1 MTAVA
6 AVPDL
11 QDAAGPSTTVNAP
24 NSTGDPADISSSPGN
39 ASSTEPQSPSGNNN
53 NNNNNNNGNNV
64 SPHGRHQGMSKLRA
78 CLVIATLSGVSFLNT
93 MGSGILT
100 VSLPTMARDVKLDDS
115 LLLWPASV
123 YSLAAGCTLLVF
135 GAGADIIGPK
145 RVWVTGA
152 CLYAAFTLGVG
163 RSSTGSQLIAFR
175 SVLGVSIAMCLPTAV
190 SLTTNGFGAGRWRNM
205 AFAFQGMGQPL
216 GYSTGLILGG
226 IFTDTVGWRFGFYI
240 SGGINAVL
248 AVCALVV
255 LPSPPRDGEEEE
267 EEEEQEADHQQ
278 QQVGQEQEEATDA
291 TVTAAAANRNSKPRP
306 LISRLARDVDWTGT
320 LVISASM
327 GFLSYV
333 FSVVSRD
340 YDRMV
345 APQNIALLVVAALL
359 LPTFTLW
366 VGRQERLDRPALIPN
381 SLWRKA
387 AFSSTCAAVFFTWA
401 VFNAFQYFSA
411 LYFERIEHITAL
423 QTSLRFLPMVLVG
436 AATNIVTGY
445 LVETVEVRWLV
456 VVSAIFSLFSPL
468 IMALVRPG
476 WGYWKGAFFA
486 MLLSPLH
493 PDVLFTVS
501 NLIISRVYDGRSQSL
516 AGAVFN
522 AVSQVGNS
530 VGLGLTAVVSSAVAR
545 GYRGSAGVGNAAAPP
560 TDLSSSSSSS
570 SPPANEA
577 TLAGYHAAFWLMFGA
592 AALVPIITFL
602 GLRRGG
608 KLLDVMFS
616 KNVMFFDA
624 DVSLRLREP
633 KVKKLVLFCARE
645 VPLVG
650 NVEFKAEWRD
660 VSVPTGT
667 APAVATSARRA
678 AATEIYIL
686 LPLTYSLL
694 AYHGQESPPLES
706 MTWKVCEGRH
716 KVHQSDLLDL
726 ELCHDDSQSDIKP
739 LV

>member
-1 MTAVA
+1 MTALA

-11 QDAAGPSTTVNAP
+11 QDAAGPSTTTVHSP
-24 NSTGDPADISSSPGN
+24 NYSGSPADISSSPTTRAVSRNTARQTASAPPNHAESSPPGN
-39 ASSTEPQSPSGNNN
+39 ASPTGPPSPS
-53 NNNNNNNGNNV
+53 GNNV

-100 VSLPTMARDVKLDDS
+100 VSLPTMARDVRLDDS

-135 GAGADIIGPK
+135 GAVGDIIGPK
-145 RVWVTGA
+145 RVWITGA

-163 RSSTGSQLIAFR
+163 RSATGSQLIAFR

-248 AVCALVV
+248 AICALVV
-255 LPSPPRDGEEEE
+255 LPSPPRHDEGDGEQREVE
-267 EEEEQEADHQQ
+267 
-278 QQVGQEQEEATDA
+278 EEATDA
-291 TVTAAAANRNSKPRP
+291 TVAAAAVNRSSRSRP
-306 LISRLARDVDWTGT
+306 LISRLAHDVDWTGT
-320 LVISASM
+320 LAISASM

-333 FSVVSRD
+333 FSVVSKD
-340 YDRMV
+340 YDRMA
-345 APQNIALLVVAALL
+345 APQNIALLVAAALL

-545 GYRGSAGVGNAAAPP
+545 SYHGSGGVGNAMDPP
-560 TDLSSSSSSS
+560 TGRPQHLPS
-570 SPPANEA
+570 SPTVEA

-592 AALVPIITFL
+592 AALVPVITFL

-608 KLLDVMFS
+608 K
-616 KNVMFFDA
+616 
-624 DVSLRLREP
+624 
-633 KVKKLVLFCARE
+633 
-645 VPLVG
+645 VG
-650 NVEFKAEWRD
+650 AVE
-660 VSVPTGT
+660 
-667 APAVATSARRA
+667 
-678 AATEIYIL
+678 
-686 LPLTYSLL
+686 
-694 AYHGQESPPLES
+694 
-706 MTWKVCEGRH
+706 
-716 KVHQSDLLDL
+716 
-726 ELCHDDSQSDIKP
+726 
-739 LV
+739 

>member
-11 QDAAGPSTTVNAP
+11 QDAAGSSTTVHAP
-24 NSTGDPADISSSPGN
+24 NSSDSPTDLGLLSPATKTISKNSARHAASAPPNYAESSPTGN
-39 ASSTEPQSPSGNNN
+39 ASFTGPPSPS
-53 NNNNNNNGNNV
+53 GNNV

-100 VSLPTMARDVKLDDS
+100 VSLPTMARDVRLDDS

-135 GAGADIIGPK
+135 GAVGDIIGPK
-145 RVWVTGA
+145 RVWITGA

-248 AVCALVV
+248 AICALIV
-255 LPSPPRDGEEEE
+255 LPSPPRDE
-267 EEEEQEADHQQ
+267 EEEEQ
-278 QQVGQEQEEATDA
+278 QELEEEEEAATEA
-291 TVTAAAANRNSKPRP
+291 TVTAAGATNRNSRSRS
-306 LISRLARDVDWTGT
+306 LLSRLAHDVDWTGT
-320 LVISASM
+320 LAISASM

-333 FSVVSRD
+333 FSVVSKD
-340 YDRMV
+340 YDRMA
-345 APQNIALLVVAALL
+345 APQNIALLVAAALL

-545 GYRGSAGVGNAAAPP
+545 SYRGSGGVGNAMEPP
-560 TDLSSSSSSS
+560 LTARPQYLP
-570 SPPANEA
+570 SPLAIEA

-592 AALVPIITFL
+592 AALVPVITFL

-608 KLLDVMFS
+608 K
-616 KNVMFFDA
+616 
-624 DVSLRLREP
+624 
-633 KVKKLVLFCARE
+633 
-645 VPLVG
+645 VG
-650 NVEFKAEWRD
+650 AVE
-660 VSVPTGT
+660 
-667 APAVATSARRA
+667 
-678 AATEIYIL
+678 
-686 LPLTYSLL
+686 
-694 AYHGQESPPLES
+694 
-706 MTWKVCEGRH
+706 
-716 KVHQSDLLDL
+716 
-726 ELCHDDSQSDIKP
+726 
-739 LV
+739 